1 MAQVKRL
8 RSSLGRAVG
17 LGAMALAAAALTTP
31 TVSTAQDRGQR
42 AGEGRGG
49 EGRGGGRGGEG
60 RSGGEYQNRGDRG
73 AGMQERSPQAIPQQQ
88 PAQQAQAPAQQQAP
102 AARADR
108 GQRYQGQNGQAYRGG
123 DGQVYRGQGDRNVRV
138 QDQRNWTDAQRE
150 AYRGA
155 VLEGR
160 ATDQFRNR
168 NDGRGATRNDRPGD
182 RDDRGQA
189 QWQGNRDNGWQAN
202 RNGWQGNRS
211 GWQNDRRGS
220 EGREAW
226 RNNGSR
232 DNRSWDR
239 GWRSNNRYNWSSYRS
254 SNRSVFSGGR
264 YYSPYQNYSYRRLGI
279 GFSLGSLFYG
289 SQYLINDPYY
299 YRLPE
304 AYGPYRWVR
313 YYDDVLLVDT
323 YTGQVVDAIYD
334 FFY

>member
-1 MAQVKRL
+1 MAQVKAL
-8 RSSLGRAVG
+8 RSSFGRAVG
-17 LGAMALAAAALTTP
+17 VGAMALAAAALTTP
-31 TVSTAQDRGQR
+31 TVSMAQDRGQR
-42 AGEGRGG
+42 GSEG
-49 EGRGGGRGGEG
+49 GGGRSWEG
-60 RSGGEYQNRGDRG
+60 RSGGGPQNQVDRGRGMQQRPPQAAPQQQTARQAPATVQQAPVARGDR
-73 AGMQERSPQAIPQQQ
+73 A
-88 PAQQAQAPAQQQAP
+88 
-102 AARADR
+102 
-108 GQRYQGQNGQAYRGG
+108 QRYQGQNGQAYRGR
-123 DGQVYRGQGDRNVRV
+123 DGQLYPGQGGRNVRM
-138 QDQRNWTDAQRE
+138 QDQRNWTDAQRQ

-160 ATDQFRNR
+160 ATDQFQNR
-168 NDGRGATRNDRPGD
+168 GNDRGTTRNDRPGD
-182 RDDRGQA
+182 RDGRGQA
-189 QWQGNRDNGWQAN
+189 QWQGGRD
-202 RNGWQGNRS
+202 NGWQGNRS

-220 EGREAW
+220 DGREAW

-239 GWRSNNRYNWSSYRS
+239 GWRRNSRYNWSSYRS
-254 SNRSVFSGGR
+254 SNRNVFSGGR
-264 YYSPYQNYSYRRLGI
+264 YYSPYQNYSYRRVGI

-323 YTGQVVDAIYD
+323 YTGEVVDAIYD